1 MFPLLLA
8 MRPKK
13 DGLEDFLRLTPE
25 IKKQLVSL
33 VSDYCNV
40 LNKEFTAGS
49 VEITLRSYKICKAFI
64 NEAKTHGRE
73 WGGLMATLNICNFW
87 AILRNNRVRRRAE
100 NAGNDACSVACPIVM
115 RYVLDHLI
123 VVTDRFFI
131 QAPSN
136 RVMIP
141 ATIGT
146 AMYKLLKHCRVRAY
160 TYSKVLGVDRAA
172 IMASGKQVVEHL
184 MRMEKEGLLS
194 SKFKAFCKWV
204 FTYPVLEEMFQT
216 MVSSKTGHLTDEV
229 KDVRALIKTLPR
241 ASYSSHAGHRSYVSA
256 VLPTCLLS
264 TKPKAVE
271 TPILVSGADQMD
283 EELMGDDGGA
293 SHVEACRSEAGKF
306 HDFTDE
312 LESPPSPAM
321 PLESG
326 TRRGDG
332 DSSSSSSDSG
342 DSDTEPSDREEE
354 ARAGAPRLR
363 APKSR
368 RTSRPDL
375 SKAPRVSS
383 AAEPE
388 MSWMT
393 GFHQDGDDRPIFPHP
408 SKPTFLPPVKRKK
421 GLRDGREGM
430 FLPKPETVSA
440 TSDVAEGREAR
451 KPKRIRPFHP
461 PGSPWANRPLPAS
474 LVPTATVPAP
484 EPAECLLPAPVP
496 QQHDQVP
503 AAEPDAGNPV
513 EDPDEETSQAVKALR
528 EMADTA
534 IPQKETAASCVQID
548 PNDAPPRGHLDE
560 LTKTLETMTEDLN
573 LDSPLSPELNEILDT
588 FLNDECLLHAMHIST
603 GLSIF
608 DTTLF

>member
-1 MFPLLLA
+1 

-33 VSDYCNV
+33 ISDYCNV

-64 NEAKTHGRE
+64 NDAKAHGRE
-73 WGGLMATLNICNFW
+73 WGGLLATLNICNFW
-87 AILRNNRVRRRAE
+87 SILRNNRVRRRAE
-100 NAGNDACSVACPIVM
+100 NAGSDACSVACPIVM

-123 VVTDRFFI
+123 VLTDRFFI

-172 IMASGKQVVEHL
+172 ILASGRQVVEHM

-204 FTYPVLEEMFQT
+204 FTYPVLDEMFQT
-216 MVSSKTGHLTDEV
+216 MVSSKTGQLTDDV

-241 ASYSSHAGHRSYVSA
+241 ASYSSHAGQRSYVSA

-264 TKPKAVE
+264 TKPKAVD
-271 TPILVSGADQMD
+271 TPILVSGSEGLE
-283 EELMGDDGGA
+283 EELMGGDGGA
-293 SHVEACRSEAGKF
+293 SHAEACRAEGGQF

-312 LESPPSPAM
+312 LESPPGLDM
-321 PLESG
+321 PLDPEAG
-326 TRRGDG
+326 GADG
-332 DSSSSSSDSG
+332 DSSSSG
-342 DSDTEPSDREEE
+342 SDTGNSDTDQSDREEVGTE
-354 ARAGAPRLR
+354 APRLGG
-363 APKSR
+363 AKSR
-368 RTSRPDL
+368 KPSRPQGKALRL
-375 SKAPRVSS
+375 SHPSS
-383 AAEPE
+383 SVAEAE
-388 MSWMT
+388 MLT
-393 GFHQDGDDRPIFPHP
+393 HETDERPIFPHP

-421 GLRDGREGM
+421 GRWDGWEGM
-430 FLPKPETVSA
+430 FLPRTETDSA
-440 TSDVAEGREAR
+440 TPDMADGRETR

-461 PGSPWANRPLPAS
+461 PGSPWANQPLSAS
-474 LVPTATVPAP
+474 LALAPVPTSEAAR
-484 EPAECLLPAPVP
+484 CLLPPHVPRPCDQMPVETP
-496 QQHDQVP
+496 
-503 AAEPDAGNPV
+503 EAGTGV

-528 EMADTA
+528 EMVDTA
-534 IPQKETAASCVQID
+534 IPQKEEAAQRGQMALD
-548 PNDAPPRGHLDE
+548 HTPPCGHLDE
-560 LTKTLETMTEDLN
+560 LATTLETMTEDLN
-573 LDSPLSPELNEILDT
+573 LDSPLTPELNEILDT
-588 FLNDECLLHAMHIST
+588 FLNDECLLHAMHLST

-608 DTTLF
+608 DTSLF

>member
-33 VSDYCNV
+33 ISDYCNV

-64 NEAKTHGRE
+64 NDAKANGRE

-87 AILRNNRVRRRAE
+87 SILRNNRVRRRAE
-100 NAGNDACSVACPIVM
+100 NAGSDACSVACPIVM

-123 VVTDRFFI
+123 VLTDRFFI

-172 IMASGKQVVEHL
+172 IMASGRQVVEHM

-216 MVSSKTGHLTDEV
+216 MVSSKTGQLTDDV

-241 ASYSSHAGHRSYVSA
+241 ASYSSHAGQRSYVSA

-264 TKPKAVE
+264 TKPKAVD
-271 TPILVSGADQMD
+271 TPILVSGSEGLE
-283 EELMGDDGGA
+283 EELMGAHGGA
-293 SHVEACRSEAGKF
+293 SHAEACHAEGGQF

-312 LESPPSPAM
+312 LESPPGLAM
-321 PLESG
+321 PLDPEAG
-326 TRRGDG
+326 GADG
-332 DSSSSSSDSG
+332 DSSSSGSDSG
-342 DSDTEPSDREEE
+342 NSDTDQSDREEAGAE
-354 ARAGAPRLR
+354 APRRGALKSRRPSRPSPGKAPRLSY
-363 APKSR
+363 PS
-368 RTSRPDL
+368 PD
-375 SKAPRVSS
+375 
-383 AAEPE
+383 AAQVVVFTPE
-388 MSWMT
+388 SE
-393 GFHQDGDDRPIFPHP
+393 DRPIFPHP

-421 GLRDGREGM
+421 GLEAGREGM
-430 FLPKPETVSA
+430 FLPRPETASSA
-440 TSDVAEGREAR
+440 SDVAEGRETR
-451 KPKRIRPFHP
+451 QSKRIRPFHP
-461 PGSPWANRPLPAS
+461 PGSPWANQPLPAS
-474 LVPTATVPAP
+474 VSLATAPAP
-484 EPAECLLPAPVP
+484 GQAACTLQPPVP
-496 QQHDQVP
+496 GPCEEVAV
-503 AAEPDAGNPV
+503 AASGAGARAGV

-528 EMADTA
+528 EMADNA
-534 IPQKETAASCVQID
+534 IPQKEEAAICGQMELD
-548 PNDAPPRGHLDE
+548 HAPPRGDLDE
-560 LTKTLETMTEDLN
+560 LTTTLESMTEDLN
-573 LDSPLSPELNEILDT
+573 LDSPLTPELNEILDT
-588 FLNDECLLHAMHIST
+588 FLNDECLLHAMHLST

-608 DTTLF
+608 DTNLF

>member
-1 MFPLLLA
+1 

-25 IKKQLVSL
+25 IKKQLGSL

-64 NEAKTHGRE
+64 NEAKAHGRE

-100 NAGNDACSVACPIVM
+100 NAGNDACSIACPIVM

-146 AMYKLLKHCRVRAY
+146 AMYKLLKHSRVRAY

-184 MRMEKEGLLS
+184 NRMEKEGLLS

-216 MVSSKTGHLTDEV
+216 MVSSKTGHLTDDV

-241 ASYSSHAGHRSYVSA
+241 ASYSSHAGQRSYVSG
-256 VLPTCLLS
+256 VLPACLLS
-264 TKPKAVE
+264 TKSKAVE
-271 TPILVSGADQMD
+271 TPILVSGADMMD
-283 EELMGDDGGA
+283 EELMGNDGSA
-293 SHVEACRSEAGKF
+293 SHTEARYSESGQF
-306 HDFTDE
+306 HAFTDE
-312 LESPPSPAM
+312 LESLPSPTM
-321 PLESG
+321 PLEPGAQSA
-326 TRRGDG
+326 DCG

-342 DSDTEPSDREEE
+342 NSDTEQSEREE
-354 ARAGAPRLR
+354 ARAEAPRLR

-368 RTSRPDL
+368 RTSRPNRGQTPCP
-375 SKAPRVSS
+375 SNAE
-383 AAEPE
+383 EPE
-388 MSWMT
+388 QPWIAAV
-393 GFHQDGDDRPIFPHP
+393 HQESDERPIFPHP

-421 GLRDGREGM
+421 GLRDSREGM
-430 FLPKPETVSA
+430 FLPKPEAGSA
-440 TSDVAEGREAR
+440 ISDVFEGREVCQ
-451 KPKRIRPFHP
+451 PKRIRPFHP

-474 LVPTATVPAP
+474 LAPTPTGPVH
-484 EPAECLLPAPVP
+484 EPVGSLTPAPVP
-496 QQHDQVP
+496 RPLDP
-503 AAEPDAGNPV
+503 APAVTPEASHLL

-528 EMADTA
+528 EMADTV
-534 IPQKETAASCVQID
+534 IPQKEEAAICGQMD
-548 PNDAPPRGHLDE
+548 LNHPPPRGHLDE
-560 LTKTLETMTEDLN
+560 LTTTLESMTEDLN
-573 LDSPLSPELNEILDT
+573 LDSPLTPELNEILDT

-608 DTTLF
+608 DTSLF

>member
-1 MFPLLLA
+1 

-13 DGLEDFLRLTPE
+13 DGLEDFLKLTPE

-33 VSDYCNV
+33 ISDYCNV

-64 NEAKTHGRE
+64 NDAKAHGRE

-87 AILRNNRVRRRAE
+87 SILRNNRVRRRAE
-100 NAGNDACSVACPIVM
+100 NAGSDACSIACPIVM

-123 VVTDRFFI
+123 VLTDRFFI

-172 IMASGKQVVEHL
+172 IMASGRQVVEHM

-204 FTYPVLEEMFQT
+204 FTYPVLDEMFQT
-216 MVSSKTGHLTDEV
+216 MVSSKTGQLTDDV

-241 ASYSSHAGHRSYVSA
+241 ASYSSHAGQRSYVSA

-264 TKPKAVE
+264 TKPKAVD
-271 TPILVSGADQMD
+271 TPILVSGSEGLE
-283 EELMGDDGGA
+283 EELIRDDAGA
-293 SHVEACRSEAGKF
+293 SHSEAYHAESGPF

-312 LESPPSPAM
+312 LESPPGLDM
-321 PLESG
+321 PLDPEAG
-326 TRRGDG
+326 GADG
-332 DSSSSSSDSG
+332 DSGSSG
-342 DSDTEPSDREEE
+342 SDTGNSDTDQSDREEVGTE
-354 ARAGAPRLR
+354 APRLGG
-363 APKSR
+363 AKSR
-368 RTSRPDL
+368 RPSRPQG
-375 SKAPRVSS
+375 KAPRLSHPSS
-383 AAEPE
+383 SVAREE
-388 MSWMT
+388 MLT
-393 GFHQDGDDRPIFPHP
+393 HEADERPIFPHP

-421 GLRDGREGM
+421 GLWDGRGGM
-430 FLPKPETVSA
+430 FLPSTETDSVTPDMA
-440 TSDVAEGREAR
+440 DGRETR
-451 KPKRIRPFHP
+451 QPKRIRPFHP
-461 PGSPWANRPLPAS
+461 PGSPWANQPLSAS
-474 LVPTATVPAP
+474 LALCPGASFRGGRLPPATPRAP
-484 EPAECLLPAPVP
+484 DRVTRCPVETP
-496 QQHDQVP
+496 
-503 AAEPDAGNPV
+503 EAGTGV

-528 EMADTA
+528 EMVTLA
-534 IPQKETAASCVQID
+534 IPQKEGAAQ
-548 PNDAPPRGHLDE
+548 RGHMALDHTPPCGQLDE
-560 LTKTLETMTEDLN
+560 LATTLETMTEDLN
-573 LDSPLSPELNEILDT
+573 LDSPLTPELNEILDT
-588 FLNDECLLHAMHIST
+588 FLNDECLLHAMHLST

-608 DTTLF
+608 DTSLF